1 MPGNTIKIN
10 DTLDL
15 HWYVGDSKI
24 EEVISWL
31 NENGEKID
39 LHACE
44 CAPDESCEVC
54 KNDKDSKMN
63 SLEYWAMQ
71 LVFPGK
77 IKDFIKETKNF
88 KYDNCCYKEFS
99 FYTYEY
105 KYRIYA
111 IDRTENNGY
120 LSCQVSA
127 RKARAGEDWI
137 RGNDLI
143 DGSFTKTTW
152 NKILNSIVNYELVKL
167 SKFKQPDSIPS
178 E

>member
-10 DTLDL
+10 DSLDL

-31 NENGEKID
+31 SDIGEKIN
-39 LHACE
+39 LHVCE

-54 KNDKDSKMN
+54 KNEKGSKMDL
-63 SLEYWAMQ
+63 LESWIVS

-77 IKDFIKETKNF
+77 MKDFIKETKNF
-88 KYDNCCYKEFS
+88 THDNCSYKEFS
-99 FYTYEY
+99 FYTHEHKY
-105 KYRIYA
+105 KIYA
-111 IDRTENNGY
+111 MDKSESDGY
-120 LSCQVSA
+120 LSCLVCA

-143 DGSFTKTTW
+143 DGSFIKITW
-152 NKILNSIVNYELVKL
+152 KKILNSIVNYELVKL
-167 SKFKQPDSIPS
+167 SQFKQPDSIPS

>member
-1 MPGNTIKIN
+1 
-10 DTLDL
+10 
-15 HWYVGDSKI
+15 
-24 EEVISWL
+24 
-31 NENGEKID
+31 
-39 LHACE
+39 
-44 CAPDESCEVC
+44 
-54 KNDKDSKMN
+54 MN